1 MTRFPGRAVSVKVI
15 GVGGAGN
22 NAVSRMAR
30 EKRADLEF
38 LCVNTD
44 IQALASMPG
53 LPTFAIGPDL
63 TRGLGSGG
71 NPDLGRRAIRESQ
84 DQLSPLIA
92 GADLVFITAGMGGGT
107 GTGAAPVVAEIAR
120 KQGALTVAVVT
131 RPFSFEGPRR
141 GEIADKGVR
150 RLLPKVDTMI
160 TVEND
165 SLLTALDGGTSLDNA
180 FTIADQVLTQG
191 VNGISDIVTLPGL
204 INVDFADVRSV
215 LNYGGPSF
223 MAVGEGKGRRAGQY
237 ALSAALTSPLF
248 PAPIK
253 GAQGV
258 LLNIRGGKELSL
270 GEVNDMAGALRSACG
285 PEAHVVLGVV
295 QDQDRKWKK
304 RVSVTIVATGL
315 SRHDPSET
323 RDSATT
329 FGEQLKRLEPAVG
342 SSMGSNNGH
351 GGPAHAMHK
360 MF

>member
-1 MTRFPGRAVSVKVI
+1 
-15 GVGGAGN
+15 
-22 NAVSRMAR
+22 MAKD
-30 EKRADLEF
+30 KRPDLDF

-53 LPTFAIGPDL
+53 LPTFAIGPEI

-84 DQLSPLIA
+84 DQLAPLIA

-131 RPFSFEGPRR
+131 RPFSFEGPQR
-141 GEIADKGVR
+141 GEIADKGLR

-160 TVEND
+160 AVEND
-165 SLLTALDGGTSLDNA
+165 SLLTALESTTSLDDA

-191 VNGISDIVTLPGL
+191 VNGISDVVTLPGL

-215 LNYGGPSF
+215 LGYGGPSF
-223 MAVGEGKGRRAGQY
+223 MAMGEGKGRRAGQD
-237 ALSAALTSPLF
+237 ALSAALSSPLF
-248 PAPIK
+248 PAPIE

-258 LLNIRGGKELSL
+258 LLNIRGGKDLSL
-270 GEVNDMAGALRSACG
+270 GEVNEVAGVLRNACG
-285 PEAHVVLGVV
+285 PQVHVVLGVV
-295 QDQDRKWKK
+295 QDRKWKK
-304 RVSVTIVATGL
+304 RASVTIVATGL
-315 SRHDPSET
+315 PPHQQEPEN
-323 RDSATT
+323 SAT
-329 FGEQLKRLEPAVG
+329 FGEQLKRLDPALHSPTG
-342 SSMGSNNGH
+342 STNGH
-351 GGPAHAMHK
+351 QGPAHAMDR